1 MGSLPTSV
9 MMTSGTLGP
18 EAMPSTAVERVR
30 DRRGRLEDGGAGVLF
45 NRNQNSLHDR
55 HPVSKIPRGSLHPRA
70 SYPKYSQIGFSLA
83 RSNGLFCSVEPEFA
97 VDGAQVCWSKQGLVG
112 DPHAVER
119 SLKVGAPE
127 RQELVEL
134 GKAWSQIILLPD
146 ELLQDRAVV
155 GHAVEN
161 AGRGQAIA
169 LQLTSKVARHH
180 RAPPIRAPTLAR
192 TFKEQCT
199 RRAIC
204 SVGSVS
210 TLRCCLL
217 TNLLRVGA
225 RWPNS
230 RREGILQ
237 PERSAT
243 RFPTLRN
250 QKNSRGGAY
259 AVSSF

>member
-1 MGSLPTSV
+1 MGSLYGQPVRARFEITLRMALPTHAPV
-9 MMTSGTLGP
+9 VTPDPPCTHGP
-18 EAMPSTAVERVR
+18 LPRT
-30 DRRGRLEDGGAGVLF
+30 RGRPNVLHAMSKPAIGNDLEATG
-45 NRNQNSLHDR
+45 
-55 HPVSKIPRGSLHPRA
+55 
-70 SYPKYSQIGFSLA
+70 LA
-83 RSNGLFCSVEPEFA
+83 QSVEPEFA
-97 VDGAQVCWSKQGLVG
+97 VDGAQLGWSKQGLVG

-180 RAPPIRAPTLAR
+180 RAPPIRAPTLTR
-192 TFKEQCT
+192 TLKGQCS

-230 RREGILQ
+230 RR
-237 PERSAT
+237 
-243 RFPTLRN
+243 
-250 QKNSRGGAY
+250 RGSGAG
-259 AVSSF
+259 ALGNPGSPPSEIEQIHLEAPMKFRPLHDRVVVRRID